1 MILINERQNFT
12 MYDSNGDTA
21 LTLACKQGWNT
32 LIRTMIDNGADIDH
46 NDINNFSPL
55 YHAICRNNLEAV
67 DLFVA
72 KGCNKIFQYN
82 YGYVELAAKFCH
94 KPLVYLLVNSGFE
107 ITIPEYMMNFL
118 TMRKSSIRD
127 FNAIIVFLKRW
138 PILMQVLV
146 FKDLQVFGEVDITTY
161 YDIWDYMY

>member
-1 MILINERQNFT
+1 MILNIERHNFT

-21 LTLACKQGWNT
+21 LTLACKQDWNS
-32 LIRTMIDNGADIDH
+32 LIRAMIDNDADIDH

-55 YHAICRNNLEAV
+55 YHAICKNNLEAV

-72 KGCNKIFQYN
+72 KGCNKKFQHN

-94 KPLVYLLVNSGFE
+94 KPLVYLLVNSGFD

-127 FNAIIVFLKRW
+127 FNTIIVFLKRW

-161 YDIWDYMY
+161 YDIWDYM